1 MWINAKKSSTYLQL
15 QLQSFGISFGG
26 GIIELHRIVQFF
38 LLQGLLQL
46 FFCDVPARYIQ
57 LSICATIIQMPKM
70 QRLST
75 SGAELSSTVVEVL
88 ECCLEMPPVNY
99 VHVHCHGEEF
109 LIVDQSNALCT
120 VQEIELKI
128 YSRCI
133 YVNCVI

>member
-1 MWINAKKSSTYLQL
+1 
-15 QLQSFGISFGG
+15 
-26 GIIELHRIVQFF
+26 
-38 LLQGLLQL
+38 
-46 FFCDVPARYIQ
+46 
-57 LSICATIIQMPKM
+57 
-70 QRLST
+70 
-75 SGAELSSTVVEVL
+75 
-88 ECCLEMPPVNY
+88 MPPVNY